1 MFRKLTLALLIAT
14 VCFSLFA
21 EAQKVAVI
29 DFEAQDKNTRTIAN
43 QMMNTKRGDFVAIIS
58 NNDNLELFDL
68 EQTQKAYGE
77 LGLSSVRN
85 MTSSQVNELGTK
97 LGVDVVI
104 WGTVSDLSATEI
116 KIMANLLSLKTK
128 SISQYSFN
136 LRKKSS
142 DRQAGLKVELIDKI
156 EEIAGGEIAR
166 LFKIGEQHLAAQ
178 NYLGAEDM
186 FKKVIEI
193 DNQNLDAYFNLG
205 YIRFIQNDF
214 ETSEEYYQQGLNI
227 DPDDERILNNIAE
240 AQRRSDKNL
249 EAIEN
254 LERLAEL
261 KHDELIWFRIG
272 NIYNE
277 IEYLEEAV
285 DAYKKAIEFNSEFD
299 RAYYQLGVI
308 LFDNGLEEESLFY
321 LEKASEMFPED
332 EVINRKLTSAYLKTG
347 NLDNAIE
354 KYKAQI
360 EKSPDNTNAYY
371 SLAGAYRTQ
380 DKNRDALETLL
391 KLVNIDSDNPTVH
404 IRLADIYIA
413 LDRLNDAEKSAQ
425 KANSLDS
432 NLPEPYML
440 NAQIA
445 QIRGY
450 AKYEQFIDLEEKA
463 KEAYGSEA
471 NRLIAER
478 DQTKNEANK
487 LFLSADKNLDTAISK
502 TNDQG
507 LIRDLRGRK
516 QMLMQLIDQTKKS
529 FFD

>member
-277 IEYLEEAV
+277 IE
-285 DAYKKAIEFNSEFD
+285 
-299 RAYYQLGVI
+299 
-308 LFDNGLEEESLFY
+308 
-321 LEKASEMFPED
+321 
-332 EVINRKLTSAYLKTG
+332 
-347 NLDNAIE
+347 
-354 KYKAQI
+354 
-360 EKSPDNTNAYY
+360 
-371 SLAGAYRTQ
+371 
-380 DKNRDALETLL
+380 
-391 KLVNIDSDNPTVH
+391 
-404 IRLADIYIA
+404 
-413 LDRLNDAEKSAQ
+413 
-425 KANSLDS
+425 
-432 NLPEPYML
+432 
-440 NAQIA
+440 
-445 QIRGY
+445 
-450 AKYEQFIDLEEKA
+450 
-463 KEAYGSEA
+463 
-471 NRLIAER
+471 
-478 DQTKNEANK
+478 
-487 LFLSADKNLDTAISK
+487 
-502 TNDQG
+502 
-507 LIRDLRGRK
+507 
-516 QMLMQLIDQTKKS
+516 
-529 FFD
+529 